1 MQVKIYESCR
11 AAFDNGA
18 LVCNA
23 LECTFVYSQLGMQWG
38 EVGGLLAL
46 ENVCQP

>member
-18 LVCNA
+18 LACIA
-23 LECTFVYSQLGMQWG
+23 LECTFVCPKERLKS
-38 EVGGLLAL
+38 E
-46 ENVCQP
+46 ENRRRRQH